1 MAKVRV
7 GGPFSFRKVE
17 DPFDFRERGWE
28 VLDPFV
34 ADGTTMSLPSWL
46 TFMCGRS
53 YVHGAVGGY
62 GGRAERQCA
71 AHSRYLQQDRGPGVC
86 EQAVLGGHNVV
97 TQPRGRGRGTVRLA
111 CGQRGHARPMVA
123 GAERIITGQ

>member
-46 TFMCGRS
+46 TFMCASGLPCLRKCQCRTVLCPRCGGWIWRSRRRKRPTRRSMPPQGRQGQQAGE
-53 YVHGAVGGY
+53 GAGHREGPAQAGY
-62 GGRAERQCA
+62 
-71 AHSRYLQQDRGPGVC
+71 
-86 EQAVLGGHNVV
+86 
-97 TQPRGRGRGTVRLA
+97 
-111 CGQRGHARPMVA
+111 
-123 GAERIITGQ
+123 

>member
-46 TFMCGRS
+46 TFMCASGLPCLRK
-53 YVHGAVGGY
+53 
-62 GGRAERQCA
+62 RQCRTVLCPRCGGWIWRSRRA
-71 AHSRYLQQDRGPGVC
+71 AMCSSFSISSTRPGSRR
-86 EQAVLGGHNVV
+86 
-97 TQPRGRGRGTVRLA
+97 
-111 CGQRGHARPMVA
+111 M
-123 GAERIITGQ
+123 